1 MKKLLLLFMIFP
13 LAVTTLI
20 GGNDIP
26 KYNDRE
32 EIPEKYKW
40 DLTVMY
46 ESWEEW
52 EKDVE
57 RLKAIYDDMAN
68 MEGTL
73 KESSQNLLEFLN
85 KQQKTGEI
93 GIKVYCYAY
102 LARSIDTRNSEANS
116 RFQQI
121 AGLMSQLGTKMS
133 WVAPELLEIP
143 QETMMEWIEST
154 PELEPYK
161 FGLAKM
167 YRNQEYVLEADKERL
182 LSYFSNLRSAPG
194 NVYTELSTSDIQR
207 KEVTLSDGETMKM
220 TPGNYSQVLSFNRN
234 RDDRE
239 AAFRAFFTTYKEYEN
254 TYASILNAVYQGDW
268 AGVRARGHESILDA
282 SLFSNDIPKDVYFNL
297 INTAKNNT
305 QAVQKYIDIRRRAL
319 GYDEYQQWDGS
330 ISLTDFQK
338 QYTWDEASDLV
349 YNAIA
354 PLGNDYQKE
363 IGKSFLGGRIDV
375 YETPGKESG
384 AYNMGVYGV
393 HPFVLMNYSGTL
405 RNVFTLG
412 HELGH
417 SLHSIYSSK
426 NQPYNTH
433 RYSTF
438 VAEVASVFNEHLLLD
453 YMLKQSKSPK
463 ERIALL
469 DQAINNILATFYR
482 QSLFA
487 DFEYQ
492 VRTLV
497 EEGKPVN
504 APVLNDVMG
513 GLNKTYYGDAMV
525 HDDLSSVTWAYVM
538 HFFQLKYYVYQY
550 ATSYAAS
557 AHLFDKVTTGSKRE
571 RKVATEKYIDLLKS
585 GGSDYPIN
593 QLKAAGVDMTDPE
606 VIISVARRLEVLVNQ
621 LEEELKK
628 IDAI

>member
-13 LAVTTLI
+13 LAAATLI
-20 GGNDIP
+20 GGNQIP
-26 KYNDRE
+26 KYEDRD

-46 ESWEEW
+46 ETWDDW

-57 RLKAIYDDMAN
+57 QFKAIYENMAE
-68 MEGTL
+68 MQGTL
-73 KESSQNLLEFLN
+73 GDNPKNLVNFLSMQD
-85 KQQKTGEI
+85 KAGEV

-102 LARSIDTRNSEANS
+102 LYRSVDTRNSEANS

-133 WVAPELLEIP
+133 WVTPELLDIP
-143 QETMMEWIEST
+143 EDTMKKWIEST
-154 PELEPYK
+154 PELEPFK
-161 FGLAKM
+161 FGLTKM
-167 YRNQEYVLEADKERL
+167 YRNQEYVLDADKERL

-207 KEVTLSDGETMKM
+207 EEVTLSDGETLKM

-239 AAFRAFFTTYKEYEN
+239 AAFHAFFAPYKEYEN
-254 TYASILNAVYQGDW
+254 TYAAILNAVHQGDW
-268 AGVRARGHESILDA
+268 ASVRARGHETFLDA

-305 QAVQKYIDIRRRAL
+305 DAVQKYIDIRRRAL

-330 ISLTDFQK
+330 ISITDFEK
-338 QYTWDEASDLV
+338 QYSWDEASDLV

-354 PLGNDYQKE
+354 PLGSDYQKE
-363 IGKSFLGGRIDV
+363 IGKCFSGGRIDV

-417 SLHSIYSSK
+417 SLHSIYSSR
-426 NQPYNTH
+426 NQPYNIH

-453 YMLKQSKSPK
+453 YMLKQSKNPK

-469 DQAINNILATFYR
+469 DQAINNILGTFYR

-497 EEGKPVN
+497 EEGKPIN
-504 APVLNDVMG
+504 APALNGIMG
-513 GLNKTYYGDAMV
+513 DLNKAYYGDAMV
-525 HDDLSSVTWAYVM
+525 HNELSSVTWAYVM
-538 HFFQLKYYVYQY
+538 HFFQLKYYVFQY

-606 VIISVARRLEVLVNQ
+606 VIVSVARRLETLVDQ
-621 LEEELKK
+621 LEKELKK
-628 IDAI
+628 IDAL